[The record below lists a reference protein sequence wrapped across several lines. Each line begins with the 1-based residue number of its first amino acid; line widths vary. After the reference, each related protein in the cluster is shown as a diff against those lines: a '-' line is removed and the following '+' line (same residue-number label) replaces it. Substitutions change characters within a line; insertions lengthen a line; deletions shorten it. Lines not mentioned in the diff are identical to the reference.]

1 MSNNRFETS
10 FIPQQPLIEPE
21 RRGFGREVVN
31 PALII
36 ALIVFFTT
44 VAVAGGV
51 YYFKVRTNKEVL
63 AASERLKALESEIR
77 VDAISPYKAMAA
89 RLAVAKGLIDNH
101 RAFSII
107 LDLLEESTARDVGLT
122 DLNYVE
128 DKLNKTLVLTI
139 KGEAI
144 NYSAAYLQ
152 LEKWR
157 SMAPVIASVQADPVS
172 LNEFSGI
179 VSFGA
184 TLTVDPAATRYAHV
198 VEKGAAGNTG
208 IPAPLVD
215 EKTPVASADSAADAQ
230 GPSSATG
237 TSTTHPAKR

>member
-1 MSNNRFETS
+1 MSDNRFETS

-44 VAVAGGV
+44 IAVAGGV
-51 YYFKVRTNKEVL
+51 YYFKVQTNKEVL

-77 VDAISPYKAMAA
+77 LDAISPYKAMAA

-122 DLNYVE
+122 DLNYNE

-139 KGEAI
+139 SGEAAS
-144 NYSAAYLQ
+144 YSAAYLQ
-152 LEKWR
+152 IEKWR
-157 SMAPVIASVQADPVS
+157 SMAPAVASVSADPVS
-172 LNEFSGI
+172 LNEFTGI
-179 VSFGA
+179 VTFGA
-184 TLTVDPAATRYAHV
+184 TLTIDPAATRYAHV
-198 VEKGAAGNTG
+198 VEKASAEEAAV
-208 IPAPLVD
+208 PAPAPSAPAPATA
-215 EKTPVASADSAADAQ
+215 TPSRADA
-230 GPSSATG
+230 PKPPSATG
-237 TSTTHPAKR
+237 TPKTAPAAR